1 MKKPLNTKYGIQIT
15 KPWSN
20 EMYDHNDK
28 VADLMKIEILIQLK
42 NAKESDDEEL
52 LRKVSSIV
60 CPTGYGSGY
69 EFEDIYNETL
79 RELENVQNFWLNEE
93 YPYGVSKGIVPE
105 VKLEFIGY

>member
-28 VADLMKIEILIQLK
+28 VADLMKAELK
-42 NAKESDDEEL
+42 LALNRAMKTEDEDL
-52 LRKVSSIV
+52 LRKVSSVV

>member
-42 NAKESDDEEL
+42 NAKESDDEDD
-52 LRKVSSIV
+52 IV
-60 CPTGYGSGY
+60 
-69 EFEDIYNETL
+69 
-79 RELENVQNFWLNEE
+79 
-93 YPYGVSKGIVPE
+93 K
-105 VKLEFIGY
+105 

>member
-1 MKKPLNTKYGIQIT
+1 MKKVLNTKYGIQIT

-28 VADLMKIEILIQLK
+28 VADLMKAEILIKLHL
-42 NAKESDDEEL
+42 ATETDDEEL
-52 LRKVSSIV
+52 LRKVSSVV